1 MIGFKDLNDFISRPN
16 ELRREAASNLFDHLF
31 GRGLAETRATPSEV
45 IDKGRKRT
53 LHRYEPVEG
62 VEPRPLPLLLV
73 PPLAAPARAFDLRRG
88 CSMAE
93 HMVGLGYPTYL
104 VDYGSIDKSDKDL
117 GVEHWHDEVV
127 PMSIRKVSEDAGGK
141 PVQVTGWCLGGLMS
155 LCALAINPDLPVNA
169 IAMVAT
175 PWDTSVM
182 PILKPMREG
191 NRLISGDN
199 IFAEAYRATTGKVLG
214 KGFGAA
220 FRAAGGVP
228 ASVVDYAFKMTNFQT
243 YAKKPL
249 TTFQK
254 RDDRD
259 FLAHVEA
266 VDALMGNMQAY
277 PGESI
282 ETLYRRF
289 FIANE
294 LMNGKLVRK
303 DGSLLDLANVR
314 VPVMNIAGTGD
325 VVVPKEAAHAVGKIL
340 PNAPEVRLE
349 TAPGGHLGVLAGRSA
364 RKTTWRYVDE
374 FMTAHAN

>member
-1 MIGFKDLNDFISRPN
+1 VIGFKDLNDFISRPN

>member
-1 MIGFKDLNDFISRPN
+1 MGDLSDFINRPN

-31 GRGLAETRATPSEV
+31 GRGLADTRATPSKV
-45 IDKGRKRT
+45 IDQGKKRT
-53 LHRYEPVEG
+53 LYRYEPIDG
-62 VEPRPLPLLLV
+62 VEPRPLPLLPV

-93 HMVGLGYPTYL
+93 YLVGLGYRTYL
-104 VDYGSIDKSDKDL
+104 VDYGSIDKSDKGL

-127 PMSIRKVSEDAGGK
+127 PASILKVSEDVGGK
-141 PVQVTGWCLGGLMS
+141 PVQVAGWCLGGLMS
-155 LCALAINPDLPVNA
+155 LCALAITPDLPVNT
-169 IAMVAT
+169 IATVGT

-182 PILKPMREG
+182 PILAPMREG
-191 NRLISGDN
+191 NKLLGGDN
-199 IFAEAYRATTGKVLG
+199 ILAAAYRATSGKALG

-228 ASVVDYAFKMTNFQT
+228 ASVVDYAFKMTNIQT
-243 YAKKPL
+243 YAKKPM

-266 VDALMGNMQAY
+266 VDSLMGNMQAY

-303 DGSLLDLANVR
+303 DGSLLNLANVR

-325 VVVPKEAAHAVGKIL
+325 VVVPQAAAHAVSQIL
-340 PNAPEVRLE
+340 PNAAEVRLE

-364 RKTTWRYVDE
+364 RKTTWHYIDE
-374 FMTAHAN
+374 FMTDHARRGS

>member
-1 MIGFKDLNDFISRPN
+1 VVGFGDLSDFINRPG

-31 GRGLAETRATPSEV
+31 GRGLADTRATPSLV
-45 IDKGRKRT
+45 IDQGRKRT
-53 LHRYEPVEG
+53 LYRYEPAEG
-62 VEPRPLPLLLV
+62 IEPRPLPLLLV
-73 PPLAAPARAFDLRRG
+73 PPLAAPAKAFDLRRG

-93 HMVGLGYPTYL
+93 YMVGLGYQTYL

-117 GVEHWHDEVV
+117 GVEHWHDEVL
-127 PMSIRKVSEDAGGK
+127 PMSIRKVSEDSGGK

-155 LCALAINPDLPVNA
+155 LCALAINPALPVNA
-169 IAMVAT
+169 VAMVAT

-191 NRLISGDN
+191 NRLIGGDN
-199 IFAEAYRATTGKVLG
+199 IVADAYRATAGKVLG

-228 ASVVDYAFKMTNFQT
+228 ASVVDYAFKMTNIQT
-243 YAKKPL
+243 YAKKPV
-249 TTFQK
+249 TTFRK

-259 FLAHVEA
+259 FLAHIEA
-266 VDALMGNMQAY
+266 VDSLMGNMQAY

-303 DGSLLDLANVR
+303 DGSSLDLANVR
-314 VPVMNIAGTGD
+314 VPVMNIAGTSD
-325 VVVPKEAAHAVGKIL
+325 VVVPQAAVHAVGKIL
-340 PNAPEVRLE
+340 PNATEVRLE
-349 TAPGGHLGVLAGRSA
+349 RAPGGHLGVLAGRSA
-364 RKTTWRYVDE
+364 RKTTWHYIDE
-374 FMTAHAN
+374 FMSSHAR

>member
-294 LMNGKLVRK
+294 LMNGNLVRK

-374 FMTAHAN
+374 FMTDHAR

>member
-1 MIGFKDLNDFISRPN
+1 MRLQDLGDFISRPT

-31 GRGLAETRATPSEV
+31 GRGLADTRAAASDV
-45 IDKGRKRT
+45 IDKGNKRT
-53 LHRYEPVEG
+53 LYRYQPVEG
-62 VEPRPLPLLLV
+62 VEQRPLPLLLV

-93 HMVGLGYPTYL
+93 YMVGLGYPTYL
-104 VDYGSIDKSDKDL
+104 VDYGSIARSDKDL
-117 GVEHWHDEVV
+117 GMEHWHDEVV
-127 PMSIRKVSEDAGGK
+127 PTSIRTVSEDAGGK

-155 LCALAINPDLPVNA
+155 LCTTAIYPDLPVNA

-175 PWDTSVM
+175 PFDTSIM
-182 PILKPMREG
+182 PILAPLRG
-191 NRLISGDN
+191 ANRWVDGDN
-199 IFAEAYRATTGKVLG
+199 IIASAYRATGGKVLG

-220 FRAAGGVP
+220 FRTAGGLP
-228 ASVVDYAFKMTNFQT
+228 ATFVDYAFKTTNLQT

-266 VDALMGNMQAY
+266 VDSLMGQMEAY

-325 VVVPKEAAHAVGKIL
+325 VVVPKDAAHAVGKLL
-340 PNAPEVRLE
+340 PNSPEVRLE

-374 FMTAHAN
+374 FLTAHES

>member
-1 MIGFKDLNDFISRPN
+1 
-16 ELRREAASNLFDHLF
+16 
-31 GRGLAETRATPSEV
+31 
-45 IDKGRKRT
+45 
-53 LHRYEPVEG
+53 
-62 VEPRPLPLLLV
+62 
-73 PPLAAPARAFDLRRG
+73 
-88 CSMAE
+88 
-93 HMVGLGYPTYL
+93 
-104 VDYGSIDKSDKDL
+104 
-117 GVEHWHDEVV
+117 
-127 PMSIRKVSEDAGGK
+127 
-141 PVQVTGWCLGGLMS
+141 
-155 LCALAINPDLPVNA
+155 
-169 IAMVAT
+169 MVAT

>member
-1 MIGFKDLNDFISRPN
+1 VIGFKDLNDFISRPN

-294 LMNGKLVRK
+294 LMNGNLVRK

>member
-141 PVQVTGWCLGGLMS
+141 PVQVTGWCLGGLIS

>member
-1 MIGFKDLNDFISRPN
+1 VIGFKDLNDFISRPN

-191 NRLISGDN
+191 NRLISGDSSRQGFRRRIPCRWWRAGKRCRLRLQN
-199 IFAEAYRATTGKVLG
+199 DELPDLRQEATDDVPETRRPRLSRPRRGRRRADGEH
-214 KGFGAA
+214 
-220 FRAAGGVP
+220 AGLSGR
-228 ASVVDYAFKMTNFQT
+228 VD
-243 YAKKPL
+243 
-249 TTFQK
+249 
-254 RDDRD
+254 
-259 FLAHVEA
+259 
-266 VDALMGNMQAY
+266 
-277 PGESI
+277 
-282 ETLYRRF
+282 
-289 FIANE
+289 
-294 LMNGKLVRK
+294 
-303 DGSLLDLANVR
+303 
-314 VPVMNIAGTGD
+314 
-325 VVVPKEAAHAVGKIL
+325 
-340 PNAPEVRLE
+340 
-349 TAPGGHLGVLAGRSA
+349 
-364 RKTTWRYVDE
+364 
-374 FMTAHAN
+374 

>member
-1 MIGFKDLNDFISRPN
+1 VIGLRDVSDFINRPN

-31 GRGLAETRATPSEV
+31 GRGIADTRATPSTV
-45 IDKGRKRT
+45 IDQGKKRT
-53 LHRYEPVEG
+53 LSRYDPVEG

-93 HMVGLGYPTYL
+93 YMAGLGYRTYV
-104 VDYGSIDKSDKDL
+104 VDYGSIGKSDKDL

-155 LCALAINPDLPVNA
+155 LCALAIAPDLPVNA

-191 NRLISGDN
+191 NRLIRGDN
-199 IFAEAYRATTGKVLG
+199 VVAEAYRATAGRVLG

-228 ASVVDYAFKMTNFQT
+228 ASAVDYAFKMTNIQT
-243 YAKKPL
+243 YAKKPM
-249 TTFQK
+249 TMFQK

-266 VDALMGNMQAY
+266 VDSLMGNMQAY

-303 DGSLLDLANVR
+303 DGSLLDLANIR

-325 VVVPKEAAHAVGKIL
+325 VVVPQEAAHAVGKIL

-349 TAPGGHLGVLAGRSA
+349 SAPGGHLGVLAGRSA

-374 FMTAHAN
+374 FMTDHAR

>member
-325 VVVPKEAAHAVGKIL
+325 VVVPKEGAHAVGNIL
-340 PNAPEVRLE
+340 PYAPVVRLE

>member
-93 HMVGLGYPTYL
+93 YMVGLGYPTYL